1 MGEIRDGVRGFGKGS
16 ILCRVCG
23 GDCECCEGR
32 EDVWLVRDFL
42 GFNLYLHLL
51 YRELDHTAAECIDSL
66 QFPRHHRETPQ
77 VFVY

>member
-32 EDVWLVRDFL
+32 EDVWLVRDFW
-42 GFNLYLHLL
+42 
-51 YRELDHTAAECIDSL
+51 DSTYTCTSYTESL
-66 QFPRHHRETPQ
+66 ITQQ
-77 VFVY
+77 QNV